1 MLDRRRVCSALIGA
15 ATGVAVLPARAD
27 DLPAGPVRIIVP
39 AVGSGGSDIL
49 ARLLATRLTDL
60 WRRSV
65 VAENV
70 PGASGGI
77 AARTVLRSPADGRT
91 LLMGSTG
98 ALMAAASGV
107 DGGLASEFRVTEHF
121 APIALVAAPP
131 YVLTLHPSVRASTV
145 QSLIR
150 LARDREAAR
159 TPLRYGS
166 SGSGAASH
174 LTGVLFQQQAGVLLE
189 HVPLLGTGAAM
200 QELLAGRIDILFAPP
215 PTIRETVEDGRLLAV
230 ATTGR
235 TRSPSFP
242 AIPTLAE
249 SGLPDFESVGWFGLL
264 APRGTPDAAV
274 ARIADDVGTLL
285 QRTDMRDRLAALG
298 TTPQPTSPTAFARYI
313 DADIAKWTA
322 LLIATGAP
330 RIDALPR

>member
-1 MLDRRRVCSALIGA
+1 MLDRRRVCSALLGA
-15 ATGVAVLPARAD
+15 AAVVAASPGRAD

-39 AVGSGGSDIL
+39 AVASGGTDIL
-49 ARLLATRLTDL
+49 ARLIATRLAGL

-65 VAENV
+65 SAENV

-98 ALMAAASGV
+98 TLMAAASGV
-107 DGGLASEFRVTEHF
+107 DGGLAAAFRVTDHF

-131 YVLTLHPSVRASTV
+131 YVLTLHPAVKATTV
-145 QSLIR
+145 ESLIR
-150 LARDREAAR
+150 LARDRLAAGR
-159 TPLRYGS
+159 PLRYGS

-174 LTGVLFQQQAGVLLE
+174 LTGVMFQQQAGVLLQ

-200 QELLAGRIDILFAPP
+200 QELLAARLDLLFAPP
-215 PTIRETVEDGRLLAV
+215 PTIRETVEDGRLIAV

-242 AIPTLAE
+242 ALPTIAE

-264 APRGTPDAAV
+264 APRGTPDALV
-274 ARIADDVGTLL
+274 ARIADDVGSLL
-285 QRTDMRDRLAALG
+285 ARPELRDRLAALG
-298 TTPQPTSPTAFARYI
+298 AAPQATSPAAFARYI

-322 LLIATGAP
+322 LLISTGAL
-330 RIDALPR
+330 RIDVLPR

>member
-15 ATGVAVLPARAD
+15 ATGVALSPARAD
-27 DLPAGPVRIIVP
+27 DVPAGPVRIIVP
-39 AVGSGGSDIL
+39 AVASGGTDIL
-49 ARLLATRLTDL
+49 ARLLATRLSDL

-65 VAENV
+65 AAENI

-77 AARTVLRSPADGRT
+77 AARTVLRSPANGRT

-98 ALMAAASGV
+98 TLMAAASGV
-107 DGGLASEFRVTEHF
+107 DGGLVPEFRVTDLF
-121 APIALVAAPP
+121 APIVLVAAPP
-131 YVLTLHPSVRASTV
+131 YVLTLHPSVKASTV
-145 QSLIR
+145 ESLIR
-150 LARDREAAR
+150 LAGEREAAR
-159 TPLRYGS
+159 VPLRYGS

-215 PTIRETVEDGRLLAV
+215 QTIRDTVEDGRLLAV

-242 AIPTLAE
+242 ALPTLAE
-249 SGLPDFESVGWFGLL
+249 SGLPNFESVGWFGLL
-264 APRGTPDAAV
+264 APRGTPDATV
-274 ARIADDVGTLL
+274 TRIADDVGIVLERPDL
-285 QRTDMRDRLAALG
+285 RDKLAALG
-298 TTPQPTSPTAFARYI
+298 AAPQPTSPAAFARYI
-313 DADIAKWTA
+313 DGDVAKWTTV
-322 LLIATGAP
+322 LIATGAL

>member
-15 ATGVAVLPARAD
+15 ATAVAVAPGRAD
-27 DLPAGPVRIIVP
+27 ELPAGPVRIIVP
-39 AVGSGGSDIL
+39 AVAGGGSDIL
-49 ARLLATRLTDL
+49 ARLLAGRLADL

-65 VAENV
+65 VSENI
-70 PGASGGI
+70 PGAAGGV
-77 AARTVLRSPADGRT
+77 AARTVRRSPADGRT

-98 ALMAAASGV
+98 TLMAAASGV
-107 DGGLASEFRVTEHF
+107 DGGLVSEFRVTDHF

-131 YVLTLHPSVRASTV
+131 YVLTLHPGVRATTV
-145 QSLIR
+145 RSLIR
-150 LARDREAAR
+150 LARDREVAGF
-159 TPLRYGS
+159 PLRYGS

-200 QELLAGRIDILFAPP
+200 QELLDGRLDLLFAPP
-215 PTIRETVEDGRLLAV
+215 PTIRDTVEDGRLLAV

-235 TRSPSFP
+235 TRSPTFP
-242 AIPTLAE
+242 AIPTIAE
-249 SGLPDFESVGWFGLL
+249 SGLPGFESVGWFGLL
-264 APRGTPDAAV
+264 APRGTPDALV

-285 QRTDMRDRLAALG
+285 RRPDLRDRLAALG

-313 DADIAKWTA
+313 DADVAKWTA
-322 LLIATGAP
+322 LLIAPGAL